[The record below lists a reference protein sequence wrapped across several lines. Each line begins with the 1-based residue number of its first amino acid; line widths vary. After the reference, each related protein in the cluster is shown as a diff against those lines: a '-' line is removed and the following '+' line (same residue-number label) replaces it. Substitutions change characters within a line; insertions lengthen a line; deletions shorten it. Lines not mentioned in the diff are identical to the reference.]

1 MESGERKETKVD
13 SQRRETETA
22 SIVLAGRHA
31 IINALNCVQEK
42 ETCPRQ
48 AAGTLKANEGGVTGK
63 RRGLERA
70 GLQRICRFRVA
81 GFVVVRSDATAR

>member
-13 SQRRETETA
+13 SQRRETEK
-22 SIVLAGRHA
+22 
-31 IINALNCVQEK
+31 EK